1 MEDMDRYNEM
11 SNQIAGVE
19 TFFDVFHVVAKHGLL
34 GEVKNASISYLLLEV
49 GERLET
55 IKKLNEE
62 SYGRLQELKKLTG
75 VTN

>member
-11 SNQIAGVE
+11 DNQIAGVE
-19 TFFDVFHVVAKHGLL
+19 TFFDVFQVIAKHGLL
-34 GEVKNASISYLLLEV
+34 GEVKNTSISYLLLEV

-55 IKKLNEE
+55 MKKLNEE
-62 SYGRLQELKKLTG
+62 LYGRLQELKKLTG